1 MRWHVRFDDIDRAV
15 ATAVPEPATAGLAG
29 VCERRSDHRG
39 VQRAKRGTRAME
51 SLRGRCECCGR
62 SRDQRTA
69 WGDALGVR
77 RPEADLVGRGTVTR
91 TTESPS
97 SGNSS
102 GFKLRLT
109 ASPSGPISHS
119 PMSYRTNDNPLA
131 CRRPFDRV
139 EHPVVSHASGPSPS
153 EPSHEWL
160 SNDVGLDSK
169 VGKRLQYGVTERMG
183 QAV

>member
-1 MRWHVRFDDIDRAV
+1 
-15 ATAVPEPATAGLAG
+15 
-29 VCERRSDHRG
+29 
-39 VQRAKRGTRAME
+39 
-51 SLRGRCECCGR
+51 
-62 SRDQRTA
+62 
-69 WGDALGVR
+69 
-77 RPEADLVGRGTVTR
+77 VGRGTVTR
-91 TTESPS
+91 TTESRS

-102 GFKLRLT
+102 GFKLRLM

-131 CRRPFDRV
+131 CRRLFDRV
-139 EHPVVSHASGPSPS
+139 EHPVVSHASCPSPS

-160 SNDVGLDSK
+160 SNDVGLDTK